1 MSSNYCSTDLPF
13 LIRHFVAK
21 WTSVTLPRFCLQSRP
36 YHWPFNAMVDS
47 LFQGSHV
54 PVCNIRFC
62 FNQKLAVFFLD
73 FQFGMTPYMAL
84 PVCDDVMFLS
94 QWSID
99 RQVQLSP
106 YSASSIFFSVGTSF
120 SFTETLIYTLKK
132 GHFEPLSAKTVIL
145 SFLEN
150 KRLLQENSLHQI
162 NRIIYL
168 KATYGTKKM
177 KRNRFFNSCHSI
189 LKLSWPSLLNCL
201 AQ

>member
-1 MSSNYCSTDLPF
+1 MQEFQTQTSARSDRESLHSRTLPLDPPLREWLLVTSRWSSCSSYCSTDLPF

-36 YHWPFNAMVDS
+36 YHWPFNARDDS

-54 PVCNIRFC
+54 PVCKIRFC

-106 YSASSIFFSVGTSF
+106 YSASS
-120 SFTETLIYTLKK
+120 
-132 GHFEPLSAKTVIL
+132 
-145 SFLEN
+145 
-150 KRLLQENSLHQI
+150 
-162 NRIIYL
+162 
-168 KATYGTKKM
+168 
-177 KRNRFFNSCHSI
+177 
-189 LKLSWPSLLNCL
+189 
-201 AQ
+201 